1 MVPTWKVALV
11 LTLGVLAVST
21 SAIFIRLAFESA
33 SVYNVGFSLVIAAS
47 RLSLAS
53 LILLLTS
60 LKPRKSQGSQQ
71 RADFN
76 YTAFY
81 YAIGAGFCLSLH
93 FATWITS
100 LTYTSITAS
109 TTLVTTNPIWVT
121 FITWLWLKEK
131 PTFLTLLGI
140 GIALAG
146 GITISLSSS
155 SSSSINTSSQP
166 LLGNFL
172 ALVASWAA
180 SFYLLLGRESQRRGL
195 SISKYVTVAY
205 TTSALVLLPLPFFVG
220 ASYINYPS
228 QVYFYIALMA
238 LIPQLIGHTSFN
250 WATRMMSP
258 IIVTLVLLFEPI
270 GASLLGYLIFKEVPK
285 PLELVSA
292 VVILIGVALAV
303 LGTRRVTW

>member
-1 MVPTWKVALV
+1 MVPTWKVVLV

-60 LKPRKSQGSQQ
+60 LAPRKSQELEQQ
-71 RADFN
+71 ADFN

-81 YAIGAGFCLSLH
+81 YAVGAGFCLALH

-155 SSSSINTSSQP
+155 SVDTSSQP

-205 TTSALVLLPLPFFVG
+205 TTSALVLLPVPFLVG

-228 QVYFYIALMA
+228 LVYFYIALMA

-250 WATRMMSP
+250 WATRVMSP

-270 GASLLGYLIFKEVPK
+270 GASLLGYLIFKEIPK

-292 VVILIGVALAV
+292 LVILVGVALAI
-303 LGTRRVTW
+303 LGTRRAV